1 GARSFPSRRFPIP
14 LAVPPSCRRKLGCGL
29 DFHENAKKRS
39 GGRTVMRRR
48 SFLYGGLGALAGCAG
63 PSGDTGA
70 PTRDER
76 HQWRMVTSWPP
87 NFPGFGES
95 ALRLARRIEQLS
107 GGRLAIEVYAAGEL
121 VPAFEV
127 FDTVSRGSFEM
138 GHSSPTYWRGILPAA
153 LLFSSVPFG
162 MLPDEHEAWMYH
174 RGGLELWREV
184 YGALG
189 IGPYIA
195 GNTGTQ
201 MGGWFKREINGLE
214 DLAGLKVRISG
225 LGAEVMQRAGAVT
238 VT

>member
-1 GARSFPSRRFPIP
+1 
-14 LAVPPSCRRKLGCGL
+14 
-29 DFHENAKKRS
+29 ENARNEKR
-39 GGRTVMRRR
+39 GTFMLRRA
-48 SFLYGGLGALAGCAG
+48 FLYGGLGALAGCAG
-63 PSGDTGA
+63 PGGDASSAGPDTG
-70 PTRDER
+70 ER
-76 HQWRMVTSWPP
+76 HRWRMVTSWPP

-95 ALRLARRIEQLS
+95 ANRLARRIETLS
-107 GGRLAIEVYAAGEL
+107 GGRLAIEVFAAGER

-127 FDTVSRGSFEM
+127 FDTVSRGTVEM
-138 GHSSPTYWRGILPAA
+138 GHSSPTYWRGVLPAA

-174 RGGLELWREV
+174 GGGLELWREV
-184 YGALG
+184 YGAHG
-189 IGPYIA
+189 IRPYVA
-195 GNTGTQ
+195 GNTGAQ